1 MKPVRV
7 VGIGLGAMLVA
18 CNSPMTTPEGPHE
31 VMRQGAASAN
41 ADRVRLTGS
50 GHHVRIVGTKEEL
63 TTFAFSAV
71 SHADGSTSG
80 QYQYNFQANG
90 FAIHGPVTC
99 VTRAGNQVWVGGIV
113 DRVVT
118 DNPAFEGLAGLEM
131 WWRSVD
137 NGEGAA
143 AGHDHW
149 CRIWV
154 RGFHDHRRELVRR
167 STGIAAVARGGE
179 RQHPGALTWKALVD
193 EWLTVNGEW

>member
-18 CNSPMTTPEGPHE
+18 CNAPITSPDANQNL
-31 VMRQGAASAN
+31 MRQGAAAAN
-41 ADRVRLTGS
+41 ADLVKLTGS
-50 GHHVRIVGTKEEL
+50 GHHVRIVGTNEEL
-63 TTFAFSAV
+63 TTFSFSAV

-99 VTRAGNQVWVGGIV
+99 VTRSGNQVWVGGIV

-131 WWRSVD
+131 WWRSID

-143 AGHDHW
+143 ASPDMTTGVGFGFAGSTITAASW
-149 CRIWV
+149 CADQPALLPLRV
-154 RGFHDHRRELVRR
+154 
-167 STGIAAVARGGE
+167 VA
-179 RQHPGALTWKALVD
+179 
-193 EWLTVNGEW
+193 NGNIQVH